1 VAIIFYFF
9 YHIRVI
15 NYINEI
21 YGLDSYLNY
30 INEIYGLDSYLFLKK
45 KVNLCFCK
53 VTVYDSM
60 HIKGFFIY

>member
-1 VAIIFYFF
+1 
-9 YHIRVI
+9 VI